1 MTSCRRKTESYE
13 FSVLEIPDRARNDNQ
28 KTSEELKFLLAKAP
42 PGGRGK
48 MLIMTGHRLNQNNKI
63 MVDSIK
69 RLLRRGATTNLRKIV
84 DKTHAA
90 DLSIVFRSLSVAS
103 QLQLL
108 NMMRD
113 TEKKGIL
120 FSELDEDTFFALSNE
135 LDIED
140 IVEVLEQMPSD
151 DVADLIGRLP
161 EEKSDAIL
169 EKMQKEGSE
178 EIEGLLKYDDD
189 TAGGIMVTDFI
200 ALPQDLTAND
210 AIKQIQTEY
219 HDVEMPFYLYVVDEY
234 GKLVGVSSLRQLVVV
249 PPETTLKQFMTTD
262 VFAVGT
268 DVDQE
273 EVAKLVARYDI
284 LAVPVVDESNRLQ
297 GIVTV
302 DDVIDIFRQEA
313 TEDMLKMAGVGDEY
327 VETQSVVRSTKTRLP
342 WLLAS
347 CAGGIMALFI
357 IGRFE
362 GTLYRFAY
370 LAAFIP
376 VIMGMGGNIGT
387 QSSTIVVRGLATGR
401 LNVRDFWRVVSKELA
416 IGLILGGFYAVLIG
430 TVAQVQYSVQML
442 ALTVGLAVIIS
453 MTVAA
458 LVGSGVP
465 LLLAR
470 INIDPAVATGPFVT
484 TSIDI
489 ISVYCYFILAT
500 TLLGI

>member
-1 MTSCRRKTESYE
+1 
-13 FSVLEIPDRARNDNQ
+13 
-28 KTSEELKFLLAKAP
+28 
-42 PGGRGK
+42 
-48 MLIMTGHRLNQNNKI
+48 MLNENNKI
-63 MVDSIK
+63 LVDSIK

-90 DLSIVFRSLSVAS
+90 DLSIVFRSLTVGK

-108 NMMRD
+108 NMIQD

-120 FSELDEDTFFALSNE
+120 FSELDENTFSTLSNE
-135 LDIED
+135 LELED

-161 EEKSDAIL
+161 DEKSDAIL
-169 EKMQKEGSE
+169 EKMKKEGSE

-200 ALPQDLTAND
+200 ALLQDLTAKE
-210 AIKQIQTEY
+210 AIEQIQTEY

-234 GKLVGVSSLRQLVVV
+234 GKLVGVISLRQLVVV
-249 PPETTLKQFMTTD
+249 PPETPLKKFMTTD
-262 VFAVGT
+262 VFAVRT

-284 LAVPVVDESNRLQ
+284 LAVPVVDESNRLE

-313 TEDMLKMAGVGDEY
+313 TEDMLKMAGVSEEY
-327 VETQSVVRSTKTRLP
+327 VETQSILRSTKTRLP

-347 CAGGIMALFI
+347 CAGGIMALLI

-362 GTLYRFAY
+362 GTLNQFAY

-401 LNVRDFWRVVSKELA
+401 INVRDFWRVVSKEFS
-416 IGLILGGFYAVLIG
+416 IGLIMGLFYAALIG
-430 TVAQVQYSVQML
+430 TVAQLQYTVQML
-442 ALTVGLAVIIS
+442 AMIVGLAVIIS

-484 TSIDI
+484 TAIDI

-500 TLLGI
+500 TFLGI